1 MANVFR
7 VVMGFVHN
15 KEEAEDIS
23 QEVFVKA
30 WQGLSQF
37 NQQSSFSTWLIR
49 IAIHESLNFLKKKKR
64 KKTWDTIFSLFI
76 RDSPFSATQIRVEEK
91 EEWQHVREILESLSP
106 KQKQAFVLM
115 EYEEM
120 TEREAAEVMG
130 ISEGAVEQLMIR
142 ARSQLRKKLEK
153 YSHRP

>member
-49 IAIHESLNFLKKKKR
+49 IAIHESLNYLKKKKR
-64 KKTWDTIFSLFI
+64 KRAWESIFSLFT
-76 RDSPFSATQIRVEEK
+76 RDSSLSAAPNRVEEK
-91 EEWQHVREILESLSP
+91 EEWQHVREVLESLSL
-106 KQKQAFVLM
+106 KQKQAFVLI

-120 TEREAAEVMG
+120 TQREAAGVMG